1 MQRIQSVALNKCA
14 PVENRAFKV
23 QRLALLTNTLFTSA
37 KSAKVLSGLGRHIG
51 VKFENDAVCLPGA
64 DGNVKP
70 PDSAFLDE
78 TGLNE
83 K

>member
-1 MQRIQSVALNKCA
+1 M
-14 PVENRAFKV
+14 

-37 KSAKVLSGLGRHIG
+37 QGAKVLSGLGRHIG
-51 VKFENDAVCLPGA
+51 VKFKYDALCLPRA

-70 PDSAFLDE
+70 PEENDSAFLDE
-78 TGLNE
+78 TGVNE